1 MNTMVA
7 ARVPVEIKEQGDL
20 ILRNL
25 GSNPTDLINK
35 AYAYVLKNGSL
46 PGEGDVRL
54 RKTNIKRT
62 VSPELIQDLRAV
74 YEGMSLP
81 LTDAWNGKTFKEI
94 RDELEDDRYARFA

>member
-1 MNTMVA
+1 MKTMVA

-20 ILRNL
+20 ILSNL

-35 AYAYVLKNGSL
+35 AYAYVLKNDSL

-81 LTDAWNGKTFKEI
+81 LTDAWDGKTFNEI
-94 RDELEDDRYARFA
+94 RDELEDDCYARFA

>member
-1 MNTMVA
+1 MKTMVA

-46 PGEGDVRL
+46 PGEGDGL
-54 RKTNIKRT
+54 LKKSNIKRT
-62 VSPELIQDLRAV
+62 ASPELLQDLRAV

-81 LTDAWNGKTFKEI
+81 LADAWNGKTFKEI